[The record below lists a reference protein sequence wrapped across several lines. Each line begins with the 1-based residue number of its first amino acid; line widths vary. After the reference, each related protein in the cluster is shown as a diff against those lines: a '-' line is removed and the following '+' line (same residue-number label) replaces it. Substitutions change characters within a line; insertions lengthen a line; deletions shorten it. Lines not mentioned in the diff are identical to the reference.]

1 MTLET
6 NLSRSPYFDTFTAN
20 SGHQQVLFRPAVA
33 VQTRELNEMQ
43 SIQQD
48 QIDKFGRQIFID
60 GSVVEG
66 CQLSFDNSY
75 AYVKLTDQYS
85 NGSVYGNVSEFLNL
99 KAINSAN
106 VVATIYNVASGSVSK
121 SPDLNTLYVK
131 YNLSSDDGEQGTFL
145 DDEVL
150 NLYTASNNFVG
161 SIVVANS
168 SISGTSNA
176 TGHGYI
182 VHAQE
187 GVIFQKGFF
196 IRSEAQSYI
205 LSKYDTN
212 PDGVSIGYITVETI
226 DTPEANTLLLD
237 NAAGAP
243 NFSAPGAHRLK
254 LTPKLSTRT
263 TLDATTT
270 GGFFSIVDFTE
281 GQPSVVRT
289 DPAYSS
295 LGKQLAER
303 TYEESGNYIISPFNL
318 RLNTKYNS
326 NGDIVPDYLK
336 LEIDPGLA
344 YVNGYRVE
352 TIGKLVSSVR
362 RGTDTKIVRNQTI
375 TSTMGSYVFVNEF
388 AGIFDPTS
396 LQTVSLRS
404 ATAQAISTQISNGS
418 SINGLSPPGSEI
430 GTANIIGVEYDSGNP
445 GSSSCVYRIYIS
457 NIVMNSGQNFKNVK
471 ALSVTDGTN
480 EGYADTVLVGGN
492 CVLQDP
498 NLQSLTYPYNQKAV
512 KTLFAFSANNTAQF
526 DFKTISS
533 ITVSNT
539 GIATVPVPSRAGGT
553 NRLPYT
559 PGDTLSNVEERDFI
573 LISKTAVSAVN
584 ASGSIIGSSGTN
596 TIIGTSTTFT
606 SAFAVGNLIKIA
618 NGTVSEIRR
627 ITAITND
634 TNISLANNLTNSWSG
649 ANVAYTLAVG
659 DPIGTSVLP
668 GSTISISNPATSA
681 TINLGKNFDT
691 ASSFAAEVLYNVRRT
706 QAQPLLKKFYPSAFV
721 KIDTASA
728 TLRNNGPWC
737 LGLPDALRL
746 KHVYVGS
753 TYDTANPD
761 LALSFTIENG
771 QKDSFYGLSSLY
783 RKAGASIPEGSKLLV
798 EFDVFQTD
806 ATGGI
811 GFYSVD
817 SYPIDDT
824 GVAANTIL
832 TQNIP
837 VYVSDTSGVH
847 DLRNSI
853 DFRVQVTNTAV
864 YTTDYSLANTNPPS
878 TISFNNSILG
888 YVPVPESSFDAD
900 LEYYVGRYDKV
911 GIDERGNIKVLEG
924 SASENPALPAD
935 IQNMMTIASI
945 LVPPF
950 PSLSPAETISTKRY
964 DLTTNITYYKNRRY
978 TMKDIS
984 SLDKRIEK
992 LEYYTSLSVLELS
1005 TKSLLIESST
1015 GGNRFQHGIL
1025 VDPFNGHDVCMVEAS
1040 KISIDPTPSEARPK
1054 FNINQIDLKYNTSS
1068 GSTISENGRL
1078 ISLNRTEIE
1087 GYIAQPFGSKI
1098 RNCAQDII
1106 FTYTGGLTLYPD
1118 GDWSVDYTVNPA
1130 VVKNIDLY
1138 SNWQQLDN
1146 AWGTQ
1151 WGTWE
1156 ETSSS
1161 TVVNSRDRIGGTA
1174 STVQVGNQLIT
1185 TTLDFVNQTTT
1196 TTSNQSRTGTD
1207 LNITKTDNTYD
1218 FGSYVTD
1225 INLQPYIK
1233 PQIVGFVARGMKP
1246 RAKLYAFFD
1255 DSEVTS
1261 YCKMVNGVPGNLQA
1275 DENGLITGLFS
1286 IPGSTF
1292 HTGER
1297 IFKIVDVQNLIV
1309 GSATIE
1315 TQASAKFFGTNLSY
1329 AKNNITLKTTEAQLS
1344 SKTQNGSQVLTN
1356 VDSRINIDRSVSV
1369 FNIPVRVDPIL
1380 QTFSVNKEKADLAG
1394 IFVSSIDLYFY
1405 AKDSSKGITVE
1416 IREVF
1421 NGYPGPKIVPFSSKS
1436 LNPSEVYISTN
1447 GSVKTKFTFEAPVFL
1462 ENNKDYAIAILPD
1475 SNNPNYVIW
1484 TAEQG
1489 GVDQL
1494 TNATVFKNSDIGVMF
1509 TSSDN
1514 STWTP
1519 YQKEDIKFSLNRA
1532 NFISQSSSVL
1542 LTNDDSEY
1550 LTSSSINGQF
1560 ETDEIVYFA
1569 NTTVTAAGNVAVT
1582 STTVTN
1588 VSTTTLSAG
1597 DNIYIQSNTGVTSI
1611 VRNILSISNSTA
1623 FVINSV
1629 PTFTDNNCTIGKLMG
1644 NSVFSGFVKV
1654 IDYSNNNIIIG
1665 NSSSNSTVYVSS
1677 GSLIISSNSGASAIV
1692 SSVDNRSYNLIN
1704 PKFSTSTPALTSIGL
1719 SFQGLSNTYSPDS
1732 TIYSLVFA
1740 QDNIFL
1746 DQERVVMSKSNEWRY
1761 YSGNKS
1767 LSVYADFESVSEKLS
1782 PIIDTIKCSVLG
1794 INNIINEDSNT
1805 AVTINFDSANGMFN
1819 IGDTVTDLVSSATG
1833 TVVYVYNVDQTTG
1846 TIIVDSPTGTFGAG
1860 ANVKNSSNT
1869 SSNVVANSVTVD
1881 TSTTIL
1887 ETEKTPTS
1895 GLALAKYVSKK
1906 VVLADG
1912 QDAED
1917 LKVYVAAYKPAGTD
1931 VYVFAKFWNSTDG
1944 DTFDNKHWTLLT
1956 TTNSLVSSK
1965 ANQNDFIEY
1974 LYELPT
1980 TAPNDQT
1987 AYLNQNNSGI
1997 IRYVNRNGE
2006 IFDTYKSFS
2015 IKIVLLSNDSSV
2027 VPRLQDYRAIAVT
2040 T

>member
-66 CQLSFDNSY
+66 CQLSFDKSY

-85 NGSVYGNVSEFLNL
+85 NGSAYGNVSEFLGL
-99 KAINSAN
+99 KAVNSSN
-106 VVATIYNVASGSVSK
+106 VVATIYNTAVGAVSK
-121 SPDLNTLYVK
+121 SPDLNTLYIK
-131 YNLSSDDGEQGTFL
+131 YTSGSDDGEQGTFL

-150 NLYTASNNFVG
+150 DLYTSVGNFVG
-161 SIVVANS
+161 SVVVANS
-168 SISGTSNA
+168 SVAGSSNA
-176 TGHGYI
+176 TGFGYI

-196 IRSEAQSYI
+196 IKTDAQSYI
-205 LSKYDTN
+205 LSKYNTN
-212 PDGVSIGYITVETI
+212 PDGVSIGYITLETI
-226 DTPEANTLLLD
+226 ETPESNTFLLD

-254 LTPKLSTRT
+254 LTPKLSSRT
-263 TLDATTT
+263 TLDASTT

-303 TYEESGNYIISPFNL
+303 TYEESGNYIISPFNI
-318 RLNTKYNS
+318 RLNTKYNT
-326 NGDIVPDYLK
+326 NGDIIPDYLK

-352 TIGKLVSSVR
+352 TIGKLVSTVR
-362 RGTDTKIVRNQTI
+362 RGTDTKIVKNQTI
-375 TSTMGSYVFVNEF
+375 TSTMGSYVFVKEF

-396 LQTVSLRS
+396 LQSVSLRDS
-404 ATAQAISTQISNGS
+404 TAEAISTQLSNGS
-418 SINGLSPPGSEI
+418 SVNGLNPPGNEI

-445 GSSSCVYRIYIS
+445 GSSDCVYRIYIS
-457 NIVMNSGQNFKNVK
+457 NIIMNSGENFKNVK

-480 EGYADTVLVGGN
+480 EGYADTVLVGGK
-492 CVLQDP
+492 CILQDP

-512 KTLFAFSANNTAQF
+512 KTLFAFSAENTAQF
-526 DFKTISS
+526 DFKTASS
-533 ITVSNT
+533 ITVSNV

-553 NRLPYT
+553 NLLPYSA
-559 PGDTLSNVEERDFI
+559 GSTLSNVEERDFI
-573 LISKTAVSAVN
+573 LISKAAVSAVN
-584 ASGSIIGSSGTN
+584 ASGSIIGSSGSN

-606 SAFAVGNLIKIA
+606 SSFAVGNLIKIA
-618 NGTVSEIRR
+618 NASTSEIRR
-627 ITAITND
+627 ITEITDD
-634 TNISLANNLTNSWSG
+634 THIKLANNLSNSWSG

-659 DPIGTSVLP
+659 EPIGTSVLT
-668 GSTISISNPATSA
+668 GASISISNPASSA
-681 TINLGKNFDT
+681 TINLGKNFNT
-691 ASSFAAEVLYNVRRT
+691 GSSFAAEVLYNVRRT
-706 QAQPLLKKFYPSAFV
+706 QAQPLLKKLYPSTFV
-721 KIDTASA
+721 KIDTSSAS
-728 TLRNNGPWC
+728 LRNNGPWC
-737 LGLPDALRL
+737 LGIPDALRL

-753 TYDTANPD
+753 TYDIENPD
-761 LALSFTIENG
+761 LALSFTIDNG
-771 QKDSFYGLSSLY
+771 QKDAFYGLSYLY
-783 RKAGASIPEGSKLLV
+783 KKPGASIPEGSKLLV

-811 GFYSVD
+811 GYYSVD

-824 GVAANTIL
+824 GVTANTIL

-837 VYVSDTSGVH
+837 IFVSGTSGVH

-864 YTTDYSLANTNPPS
+864 YTTDYSLANTNPAS
-878 TISFNNSILG
+878 TVSFNSSILG
-888 YVPVPESSFDAD
+888 YIPVPESSFDSD

-924 SASENPALPAD
+924 SSSENPALPAD

-950 PSLSPAETISTKRY
+950 PSLSPAETVSTKRY

-978 TMKDIS
+978 TMRDIS

-1025 VDPFNGHDVCMVEAS
+1025 VDPFNGHDICMVEAS

-1054 FNINQIDLKYNTSS
+1054 FNINQIDLKYNASS
-1068 GSTISENGRL
+1068 GSTISDNGRL
-1078 ISLNRTEIE
+1078 ITLNKTEIE
-1087 GYIAQPFGSKI
+1087 GYISQPFGSKI

-1118 GDWSVDYTVNPA
+1118 GDWSVDYTTNPA

-1161 TVVNSRDRIGGTA
+1161 TVINSRDRIGGTA
-1174 STVQVGNQLIT
+1174 STVQVGNQLVT
-1185 TTLDFVNQTTT
+1185 TTLDYINQTTT

-1207 LNITKTDNTYD
+1207 LNVTKTDNTYD

-1246 RAKLYAFFD
+1246 RTKLYAFFD
-1255 DSEVTS
+1255 DTEVTS
-1261 YCKMVNGVPGNLQA
+1261 YCRTATSSTLTS
-1275 DENGLITGLFS
+1275 DENGQITGFFS
-1286 IPGSTF
+1286 IPASTF

-1297 IFKIVDVQNLIV
+1297 VFKIVDVQNLSV
-1309 GSATIE
+1309 GSATIQ
-1315 TQASAKFFGTNLSY
+1315 TQAAAKFFGTNLSY
-1329 AKNNITLKTTEAQLS
+1329 AKNNISLKTTEAQLS
-1344 SKTQNGSQVLTN
+1344 SKTVNGSQVLTT
-1356 VDSRINIDRSVSV
+1356 VDTRVNIDRTVTSV
-1369 FNIPVRVDPIL
+1369 NIPVRVDPIL

-1394 IFVSSIDLYFY
+1394 IFVSSVDLYFY
-1405 AKDSSKGITVE
+1405 GKDATKGITVE

-1421 NGYPGPKIVPFSSKS
+1421 NGYPGPKIVPFSTKS
-1436 LNPSEVYISTN
+1436 LNPGEVFISTN
-1447 GSVKTKFTFEAPVFL
+1447 GSVKTKFTFDAPVFL

-1475 SNNPNYVIW
+1475 SNNPNYIIW

-1489 GVDQL
+1489 GIDQVS
-1494 TNATVFKNSDIGVMF
+1494 NATVFKNSDIGVMF

-1519 YQKEDIKFSLNRA
+1519 YQKEDIKFSLNRV
-1532 NFISQSSSVL
+1532 NFISQSSNVR

-1550 LTSSSINGQF
+1550 ITTSSINGQF
-1560 ETDEIVYFA
+1560 DTSEIVYFA
-1569 NTTVTAAGNVAVT
+1569 NTEITSQGNVAVT

-1588 VSTTTLSAG
+1588 VSTVGISQG
-1597 DNIYIQSNTGVTSI
+1597 DKVYIQSNTGVTSI
-1611 VRNILSISNSTA
+1611 VRNVLSITNSTA

-1629 PTFTDNNCTIGKLMG
+1629 PTFTDNNSTIGKILG
-1644 NSVFSGFVKV
+1644 NGLLSGYIKV
-1654 IDYSNNNIIIG
+1654 VDYSNNNIIVG
-1665 NSSSNSTVYVSS
+1665 NSSANSTVYVNE
-1677 GSLIISSNSGASAIV
+1677 GTIIISSNSGASAIINT
-1692 SSVDNRSYNLIN
+1692 VDDRTYNLVN
-1704 PKFSTSTPALTSIGL
+1704 PKFSISTPALTSIGL
-1719 SFQGLSNTYSPDS
+1719 SFQGLSNSYSPDS
-1732 TIYSLVFA
+1732 SIYNLVFA

-1746 DQERVVMSKSNEWRY
+1746 DQERIVMSKSNEWRY

-1782 PIIDTIKCSVLG
+1782 PVIDTIKCSILG
-1794 INNIINEDSNT
+1794 INNIINGETNT
-1805 AVTINFDSANGMFN
+1805 SVTINYNSSNGMFN
-1819 IGDTVTDLVSSATG
+1819 VGDTVTDLTTSATG
-1833 TVVYVYNVDQTTG
+1833 TVVYSYSANTTAG
-1846 TIIVDSPTGTFGAG
+1846 TIIVDSPIGTFAAS

-1869 SSNVVANSVTVD
+1869 SSNIVANSVTVNI
-1881 TSTTIL
+1881 STTIL
-1887 ETEKTPTS
+1887 ETEKTPSS
-1895 GLALAKYVSKK
+1895 GLALSKYVSKK

-1917 LKVYVAAYKPAGTD
+1917 LKIYVAAYRPAGTEI
-1931 VYVFAKFWNSTDG
+1931 YVFAKFWNSTDG
-1944 DTFDNKHWTLLT
+1944 DTFDNKHWTQLT

-1980 TAPNDQT
+1980 SAPNDQT

-1997 IRYVNRNGE
+1997 IRYVNRTGE

-2015 IKIVLLSNDSSV
+2015 VKIVLLSNDSSI
-2027 VPRLQDYRAIAVT
+2027 VPRLQDYRAIAVST
-2040 T
+2040 